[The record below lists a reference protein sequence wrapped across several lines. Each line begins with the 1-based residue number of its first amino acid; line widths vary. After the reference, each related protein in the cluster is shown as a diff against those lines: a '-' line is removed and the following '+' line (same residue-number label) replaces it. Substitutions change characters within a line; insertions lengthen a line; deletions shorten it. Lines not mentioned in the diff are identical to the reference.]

1 MGATM
6 EVREGLSPTK
16 ASKLFEEAY
25 EDWERKLA
33 NRRFWEHVSIINGNT
48 RKVRVEYFDLA
59 TARKV
64 AAAVQLMEIIHN
76 QRVRWN
82 KAELKQL
89 FNEQPKSSQ

>member
-1 MGATM
+1 MDQS
-6 EVREGLSPTK
+6 EGLTP
-16 ASKLFEEAY
+16 AEAAKLLEQNY

-33 NRRFWEHVSIINGNT
+33 NRKFWDGLSIIHGGT
-48 RKVRVEYFDLA
+48 RILRLEYFDIA

-64 AAAVQLMEIIHN
+64 ATAVRLMEIIYN
-76 QRVRWN
+76 KRVKWN